1 MSEREKHLRKKLLF
15 GAIVVA
21 VAMVAWML
29 IIDISA
35 RH

>member
-1 MSEREKHLRKKLLF
+1 MAELEQHIRKKIFL

-21 VAMVAWML
+21 VAMGAWVL
-29 IIDISA
+29 VINIGA